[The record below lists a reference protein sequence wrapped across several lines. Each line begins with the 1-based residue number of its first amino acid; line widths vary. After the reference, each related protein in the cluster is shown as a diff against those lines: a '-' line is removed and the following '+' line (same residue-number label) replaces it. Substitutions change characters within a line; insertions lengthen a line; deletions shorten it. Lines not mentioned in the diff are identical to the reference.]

1 MKSNINDVVRLQN
14 TIDGLERLV
23 LESASTQE
31 ELNPADRVQTAN
43 AMRHIFAASAARA
56 KIAVD
61 ASGPGKRSK
70 LFQTSKQP
78 VPFAVR
84 LQELSA
90 MLLGQPDLE
99 PRLRAVFESSH
110 DMDEV
115 EMDKVIE
122 DVGKIL
128 SQSHNAKIRSKKNK
142 SS

>member
-1 MKSNINDVVRLQN
+1 MKSNINDVARLQN

-23 LESASTQE
+23 LESTATQE
-31 ELNPADRVQTAN
+31 ELDPADRVQTAN

-56 KIAVD
+56 KLAVD

-70 LFQTSKQP
+70 LLQTSKQP

-122 DVGKIL
+122 DIGNIL
-128 SQSHNAKIRSKKNK
+128 SRSHNAQIRAK
-142 SS
+142 SRK